1 MRDVFLT
8 ISPAARILVA
18 VTILWLAGFLMSRV
32 TKVLKLPNVTG
43 YILAGVA
50 IGPYALDLI
59 PADITSGMEFVT
71 DIALAFIAFGV
82 GRYLRLD
89 RLKQQ
94 GTKVIVLTL
103 MEALVTAAVVT
114 TFMLVVFHLSLP
126 FSLLLGAIGS
136 ATAPASSLMTI
147 RQYRAK
153 GPFVNTLV
161 QVVAMDDAVALLAFS
176 VCAAIASGAETPV
189 VDWQSVLT
197 PLAVNAGVLLAS
209 YLLGRLL
216 CVLLN
221 GRSSDHRLVLTCAFV
236 FFIAAGCA
244 ALDVSPLL
252 GCMLLGATYVNV
264 RGDKTLFKQVS
275 RVTPPINVMFFVLS
289 GMRLD
294 LSALTT
300 VGIIGA
306 AYFVVRIAGKFLGS
320 WMGARMTGMPV
331 GVRRYLGLALIP
343 QAGVSIGL
351 AVLAQRILPAESGA
365 LLSTIILS
373 SSVLYEMIG
382 PVCARK
388 ALFLSGAVP
397 GVQGTSLADGEKA
410 IKADKMVEKPV
421 KADKSVK
428 ADKNQKADKAAK
440 SDKAVKAEKPVKA
453 QRDGKESEKV
463 SAKKNKKAV
472 PDGRPMPLSQ
482 PEPKI
487 RWAGG
492 SQRMWAIR
500 REQGSFHRS

>member
-8 ISPAARILVA
+8 LSPAARILVA

-59 PADITSGMEFVT
+59 PSDIVSGMEFIT

-114 TFMLVVFHLSLP
+114 AFMLVVFHLPLA

-176 VCAAIASGAETPV
+176 VCAAIASGTETPV
-189 VDWQSVLT
+189 VDWQSVIT
-197 PLAVNAGVLLAS
+197 PLAVNAGVLLAA

-289 GMRLD
+289 GMHLD
-294 LSALTT
+294 LNSLTT

-306 AYFVVRIAGKFLGS
+306 AYFAVRIAGKFLGS
-320 WMGARMTGMPV
+320 WMGARITGMPV

-351 AVLAQRILPAESGA
+351 AVLAQRILPEESGA

-397 GVQGTSLADGEKA
+397 GVQGALQADRTAEKA
-410 IKADKMVEKPV
+410 VNVDKP
-421 KADKSVK
+421 AK
-428 ADKNQKADKAAK
+428 ADKNQKADKAVK
-440 SDKAVKAEKPVKA
+440 SDKSMKAEKPAKA
-453 QRDGKESEKV
+453 QRDGKESEK
-463 SAKKNKKAV
+463 SAAGKNKKAV
-472 PDGRPMPLSQ
+472 PDGRPMPL
-482 PEPKI
+482 PEIQPKI
-487 RWAGG
+487 RWAGAG
-492 SQRMWAIR
+492 ERMWAMR
-500 REQGSFHRS
+500 REQGSFHRG

>member
-59 PADITSGMEFVT
+59 PADITSGMDFVT

-114 TFMLVVFHLSLP
+114 TFMLVVFHLPLA

-176 VCAAIASGAETPV
+176 VCAAIASGTETPV

-294 LSALTT
+294 LNSLTT

-306 AYFVVRIAGKFLGS
+306 AYFAIRIVGKFLGS
-320 WMGARMTGMPV
+320 WLGARMTGMPV

-343 QAGVSIGL
+343 QAGL
-351 AVLAQRILPAESGA
+351 AVLAQRILPEASGA

-397 GVQGTSLADGEKA
+397 GVQGTSLAEKPAEKA
-410 IKADKMVEKPV
+410 VKADKAAEKPV
-421 KADKSVK
+421 KADKLQKSDK
-428 ADKNQKADKAAK
+428 AMKSDKAAK
-440 SDKAVKAEKPVKA
+440 PEKSVKA
-453 QRDGKESEKV
+453 QRDGKESDK
-463 SAKKNKKAV
+463 SAAKKNKKTV
-472 PDGRPMPLSQ
+472 LDGRPLPL
-482 PEPKI
+482 PETQPKI
-487 RWAGG
+487 RWAGA
-492 SQRMWAIR
+492 SERMWAMR
-500 REQGSFHRS
+500 REQGSFHRG

>member
-8 ISPAARILVA
+8 LSPAARILVA

-59 PADITSGMEFVT
+59 PSDIVSGMEFIT

-114 TFMLVVFHLSLP
+114 AFMLVVFHLSLA

-176 VCAAIASGAETPV
+176 VCAAIASGTETPV
-189 VDWQSVLT
+189 VDWQSVIT
-197 PLAVNAGVLLAS
+197 PLAVNAGVLLAA

-221 GRSSDHRLVLTCAFV
+221 GRSSCAFV

-294 LSALTT
+294 LNSLTT

-306 AYFVVRIAGKFLGS
+306 AYFAVRIAGKFLGS
-320 WMGARMTGMPV
+320 WLGARMTGMPV

-351 AVLAQRILPAESGA
+351 AVLAQRILPEESGA

-397 GVQGTSLADGEKA
+397 GVQGALQADRTAEKA
-410 IKADKMVEKPV
+410 VNV
-421 KADKSVK
+421 DKSAK
-428 ADKNQKADKAAK
+428 ADKNQKADKALK
-440 SDKAVKAEKPVKA
+440 SDKATKAEKPIKA
-453 QRDGKESEKV
+453 QRDGKESEK
-463 SAKKNKKAV
+463 SAAGKNKKAV
-472 PDGRPMPLSQ
+472 PDGRPMPL
-482 PEPKI
+482 PEIQPKI
-487 RWAGG
+487 RWADG
-492 SQRMWAIR
+492 SQRMWAVR
-500 REQGSFHRS
+500 REGSFHRG